1 MLKLERELASKQ
13 KLQLEIEQLRG
24 QLKVMECMGGEN
36 DKAVKKKMEEMEE
49 ELKEKV
55 DCKEI
60 IDEEDEELN
69 KLRKEWGEE
78 VYMAV
83 VTALKE
89 LNDMGAIQKKAL

>member
-1 MLKLERELASKQ
+1 MQ
-13 KLQLEIEQLRG
+13 
-24 QLKVMECMGGEN
+24 
-36 DKAVKKKMEEMEE
+36 
-49 ELKEKV
+49 
-55 DCKEI
+55 EI

-69 KLRKEWGEE
+69 KLKKEWGEE